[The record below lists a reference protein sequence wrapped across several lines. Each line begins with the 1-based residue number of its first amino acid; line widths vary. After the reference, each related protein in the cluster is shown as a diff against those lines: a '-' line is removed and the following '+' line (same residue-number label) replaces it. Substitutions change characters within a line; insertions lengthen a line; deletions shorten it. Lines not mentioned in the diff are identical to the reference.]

1 MSQALVASLCYGF
14 GGLAFGGLAA
24 LLAVRSRGNDRA
36 RLLTLACAVTA
47 VWQYTGLAVALYPE
61 PSVVLVHFLADGAR
75 FVVWMGFLLH
85 LLPAFALVGRSVS
98 LSGRLR
104 WVLAIVLLAVLWALG
119 IGSSFISEHPG
130 IALNPQAP
138 MLTAFAVASVGGLM
152 LCEQL
157 YRGTGEAGRWAVKP
171 LCLALAAMFGF
182 DLFVFSDALL
192 LKELNVQI
200 WIVRGVL
207 HAFVIPLL
215 FVATKRNRDWT
226 VDVAVS
232 RQVMFSS
239 TALLLSGLYMLAVA
253 GAGYFVRFFGG
264 GWGTAVQVT
273 VVFAATLAL
282 AVLAFSRTVRARLRV
297 FINKHFYAYRYDY
310 REEWLKFT
318 NFLSSAADD
327 GDMETRSIH
336 ALADLVES
344 PGGAQWWRDERGDFR
359 QSGRWNMPADLPTIP
374 ADDPF
379 IGFLARTGWV
389 VDVQDFMRRR
399 DAYPGMEPP
408 GWLLALGNAWIVI
421 PLPVADGLG
430 GLVVLTKPRTP
441 VELNWEV
448 LDLLKTAAK
457 QAASVI
463 SQVRLAEALVEAQQF
478 SAFNRMSAFVVHDLK
493 NLVAQLSLMLKN
505 AERHAANP
513 EFQKD
518 MRETIEHVVQRMQ
531 RLLLQLRSGTAPIEN
546 PAPVDVGAVI
556 AGIKGAWGRQGR
568 TVTAAVG
575 DELWAMGHT
584 DRLERVLGHLV
595 QNAFDAM
602 EGRGTVDIE
611 ARQDG
616 SFVLIEVRDHG
627 KGMTPQFIR
636 DELFKPFR
644 STKATGMGIGA
655 YESQQYIQELG
666 GRITVESEVG
676 VGTRFRVSLPARDRK
691 EASLDNDDKAA

>member
-1 MSQALVASLCYGF
+1 M
-14 GGLAFGGLAA
+14 
-24 LLAVRSRGNDRA
+24 R
-36 RLLTLACAVTA
+36 
-47 VWQYTGLAVALYPE
+47 
-61 PSVVLVHFLADGAR
+61 
-75 FVVWMGFLLH
+75 
-85 LLPAFALVGRSVS
+85 
-98 LSGRLR
+98 
-104 WVLAIVLLAVLWALG
+104 
-119 IGSSFISEHPG
+119 
-130 IALNPQAP
+130 
-138 MLTAFAVASVGGLM
+138 
-152 LCEQL
+152 
-157 YRGTGEAGRWAVKP
+157 
-171 LCLALAAMFGF
+171 
-182 DLFVFSDALL
+182 
-192 LKELNVQI
+192 
-200 WIVRGVL
+200 
-207 HAFVIPLL
+207 
-215 FVATKRNRDWT
+215 
-226 VDVAVS
+226 
-232 RQVMFSS
+232 
-239 TALLLSGLYMLAVA
+239 AVA

-264 GWGTAVQVT
+264 GWATAVQVT

-318 NFLSSAADD
+318 NFLSNAADD
-327 GDMETRSIH
+327 GDMVTRSIH

-408 GWLLALGNAWIVI
+408 DWLLSLGNAWIVI

-505 AERHAANP
+505 AERHSANP

-518 MRETIEHVVQRMQ
+518 MRSTIEHVVDRMT
-531 RLLLQLRSGTAPIEN
+531 RLLLQLRSGAAPIGN
-546 PAPVDVGAVI
+546 PTPVDIGAVMARI
-556 AGIKGAWGRQGR
+556 RTSCARQGR
-568 TVTAAVG
+568 EVVLDVTGGV
-575 DELWAMGHT
+575 WAMAHEE
-584 DRLERVLGHLV
+584 RIERVLGHLV

-602 EGRGTVDIE
+602 EGRGAVTVRIATE
-611 ARQDG
+611 G
-616 SFVLIEVRDHG
+616 SHAVAEVEDKG
-627 KGMTPQFIR
+627 KGMSSEFIR
-636 DELFKPFR
+636 EQLFKPFR
-644 STKATGMGIGA
+644 STKSTGMGIGA
-655 YESQQYIQELG
+655 YESQQYVSELG
-666 GRITVESEVG
+666 GRIAVESRVG
-676 VGTRFRVSLPARDRK
+676 VGTRMKVILPARSRDIASDESRA
-691 EASLDNDDKAA
+691 EAA

>member
-1 MSQALVASLCYGF
+1 MV
-14 GGLAFGGLAA
+14 
-24 LLAVRSRGNDRA
+24 
-36 RLLTLACAVTA
+36 
-47 VWQYTGLAVALYPE
+47 
-61 PSVVLVHFLADGAR
+61 
-75 FVVWMGFLLH
+75 
-85 LLPAFALVGRSVS
+85 
-98 LSGRLR
+98 
-104 WVLAIVLLAVLWALG
+104 
-119 IGSSFISEHPG
+119 
-130 IALNPQAP
+130 
-138 MLTAFAVASVGGLM
+138 
-152 LCEQL
+152 
-157 YRGTGEAGRWAVKP
+157 
-171 LCLALAAMFGF
+171 
-182 DLFVFSDALL
+182 
-192 LKELNVQI
+192 
-200 WIVRGVL
+200 
-207 HAFVIPLL
+207 
-215 FVATKRNRDWT
+215 
-226 VDVAVS
+226 
-232 RQVMFSS
+232 
-239 TALLLSGLYMLAVA
+239 
-253 GAGYFVRFFGG
+253 
-264 GWGTAVQVT
+264 
-273 VVFAATLAL
+273 
-282 AVLAFSRTVRARLRV
+282 
-297 FINKHFYAYRYDY
+297 
-310 REEWLKFT
+310 
-318 NFLSSAADD
+318 
-327 GDMETRSIH
+327 TRSIH

-359 QSGRWNMPADLPTIP
+359 QSGRWNMPSDLPTIP
-374 ADDPF
+374 GDDPF

-408 GWLLALGNAWIVI
+408 DWLLSLGNAWIVI

-430 GLVVLTKPRTP
+430 GLVALTKPRTP

-568 TVTAAVG
+568 TVTASVG

-627 KGMTPQFIR
+627 KGMSPQFIR

-676 VGTRFRVSLPARDRK
+676 VGTRFCVSLPARDRK